1 MNINL
6 PIPPQNI
13 NAGFMQLAFD
23 AIRRAFVNVVS
34 TSEAVSRIMLRDADG
49 VVWEVTI
56 DTSGNLQ
63 TAVNDGKSRI

>member
-6 PIPPQNI
+6 PIPPQSI
-13 NAGFMQLAFD
+13 NASFMQMAFD

-34 TSEAVSRIMLRDADG
+34 SNEAVQRILLRDSDG
-49 VVWEVTI
+49 IVWEVTV

-63 TAVNDGKSRI
+63 TAVNDGKSRV

>member
-34 TSEAVSRIMLRDADG
+34 TGEAVSRIMLRDADG